1 MKINK
6 VFEGRYKKYEDV
18 IEKNIEIDRRRYKI

>member
-1 MKINK
+1 LK
-6 VFEGRYKKYEDV
+6 GDRKKYEDV